1 MYKRMLN
8 LTLMSGDHKFSEEDM
23 LTMLTVMSTVSLG
36 HETMFKFMMKN
47 FEYLSTK

>member
-1 MYKRMLN
+1 
-8 LTLMSGDHKFSEEDM
+8 MSGDHKFSEEDM

-36 HETMFKFMMKN
+36 HETMFNFMMKN